1 MKRWEKPS
9 WPICCR
15 GINNQTR
22 RARYYSFWAW
32 ALNEFRNDENA
43 EHNNQQGFYKW
54 ARNREDVLILAYLLH
69 NCGGGI
75 AGTMQAAPIWAEGEP
90 ASYSVTWPSL
100 LSVKGGAYELYYRGA
115 LGEMNITGKPTDDPN
130 STDKPSEL
138 KHDALTKTV
147 GAKLAEA
154 YAEAVAPSHFVQ
166 SLSNATIV
174 RKEDIADFIPYGC
187 ICNVSNFE
195 KERRALID
203 AFFRFD
209 SPDAYAV
216 KRLASLCLFLDIVKN
231 SEGEPLNEDHFRQ
244 LLYFWSY
251 GTHHRYDP
259 EGNLL
264 LQAERWRAFQF
275 RQYFVYAYE
284 SLWSFFLSSIFG
296 DKNQRMNS

>member
-1 MKRWEKPS
+1 
-9 WPICCR
+9 
-15 GINNQTR
+15 
-22 RARYYSFWAW
+22 
-32 ALNEFRNDENA
+32 
-43 EHNNQQGFYKW
+43 
-54 ARNREDVLILAYLLH
+54 
-69 NCGGGI
+69 
-75 AGTMQAAPIWAEGEP
+75 MQAAPIWAEGEP

-284 SLWSFFLSSIFG
+284 LLWSFFLSSIFG
-296 DKNQRMNS
+296 DKKTAHEFLAEIRASLDLAALSKKYKLGLASSDAAQIKLGDFMNAIKEHLSLEELLTGPRPHKTP